1 MYASV
6 KDRLVQYLQY
16 KRVSKSEFGR
26 KIGVSSAYVSSIRR
40 APDIDKIKT
49 IALNYPDLNID
60 WLLYGE
66 GEMIKTSTDT
76 QANQDPFALK
86 TDAGKTTRSV
96 PLYEITA
103 TAGLVAIFQDQ
114 APAPVEYLSIP
125 DLPQVDGAIYV
136 RGDSMAPLIK
146 SGDIVIYK
154 RVEMSLNTILWGHI
168 YLLSYTI
175 DGDTYT
181 LVKYLRPS
189 DREGY
194 LRLISAN
201 DFYDPVEIPAEAV
214 TAIALVK
221 ASLTFHTIG

>member
-1 MYASV
+1 MTTKERIIQFCKYKGIPV
-6 KDRLVQYLQY
+6 KQFEQ
-16 KRVSKSEFGR
+16 KCGMSNG
-26 KIGVSSAYVSSIRR
+26 YVSSMRR
-40 APDIDKIKT
+40 SLGLDKLSNVLSAFPEIDR
-49 IALNYPDLNID
+49 D

-66 GEMIKTSTDT
+66 GEMIKTSADT
-76 QANQDPFALK
+76 QVNQDPFALK

-114 APAPVEYLSIP
+114 APAPVDYLSIP